1 MGPFF
6 VKGESMKKKIIILF
20 LLSFA
25 VTAKNLVPEDYW
37 NIQKVANPQVNS
49 TGNVVAFLKTYIDK
63 KNDKFE
69 SEIWVMN
76 SDGTNKSFFAEGSN
90 FKWSNKGNTLAYLKE
105 DENEINQIFIKSM
118 DSRTESKI
126 SNFDKDV
133 EDFAWSKDD
142 KFFAFSSF
150 NEYDDNWVVEI
161 PGKNDSEDYNW
172 TDDPKVVKTLHWR
185 YDGEG
190 ELESGE
196 NHLYKISVDGGSAAK
211 ISDWGLDYISD
222 LQFKNENTLIFAGNA
237 ILDDFLTPWK
247 QSEIFELNIEK
258 KKLTKLSPD
267 GGVFTSPKIS
277 PDGDLVA
284 FIGNPNRDF
293 SSVAFN
299 IYTVK
304 NNRTKVHTKNLSASP
319 ENLFWLSK
327 TKLAFEVDERGSA
340 NIKILDIQRSSV
352 SNVLNK
358 FKDQFYLTST
368 NENNLFG
375 VYATSSRPG
384 ELATIEDGK
393 IRVLSEFNEIVL
405 SQYSLGKTNEIN
417 YQAPDGTDVQG
428 WYIVPPDFDK
438 NKKYPLVLIIH
449 GGPHAMYRP
458 QFNYLWHQFASDG
471 YVVLYTN
478 PRGSTGYGSDF
489 ANVIDND
496 YPGQGDLS
504 DLLAGVDHVTDLGF
518 IDEDN
523 MYVQGCSG
531 GGVLTAWV
539 VGHDDRFA
547 AAASLCPVTNW
558 ISMVG
563 TTDIPAWTFEWFDVP
578 FWEDP
583 NNWLDRSPIMRTGYI
598 KTPTLFMTG
607 VLDIRTPMPQTEEMY
622 VALKEAGVD
631 TVLVRMN
638 GEWHGTG
645 RRKPTNWFRTY
656 KYLSEWYEKYRK
668 QLTFLQI
675 CLILFT
681 IT

>member
-1 MGPFF
+1 
-6 VKGESMKKKIIILF
+6 MKKNIIILF

-49 TGNVVAFLKTYIDK
+49 PGNVVAFLKTYIDK

-76 SDGTNKSFFAEGSN
+76 SDGSNKSFFAKGSN

-126 SNFDKDV
+126 SNFDRDI
-133 EDFAWSKDD
+133 EDFAWSKND

-150 NEYDDNWVVEI
+150 NEYDDDWVVEI
-161 PGKNDSEDYNW
+161 PGKNDNEDYNW
-172 TDDPKVVKTLHWR
+172 TEDPKVVKTLHWR

-237 ILDDFLTPWK
+237 LLDDFLTPWK

-258 KKLTKLSPD
+258 KKLTKLSPE

-368 NENNLFG
+368 NENKLFG
-375 VYATSSRPG
+375 VYATSLRPG

-393 IRVLSEFNEIVL
+393 IKVLSEFNEIVL

-428 WYIVPPDFDK
+428 WYIVPPDFDN

-583 NNWLDRSPIMRTGYI
+583 KNWLDRSPIMRTGYI

-668 QLTFLQI
+668 
-675 CLILFT
+675 
-681 IT
+681 

>member
-6 VKGESMKKKIIILF
+6 MKGENMKKKIIILF

-49 TGNVVAFLKTYIDK
+49 SGNVVAFLKTYIDK

-76 SDGTNKSFFAEGSN
+76 SDGSNKSFFAKGSN
-90 FKWSNKGNTLAYLKE
+90 FKWSNKGNVLAYLKE

-126 SNFDKDV
+126 SNFDGDI
-133 EDFAWSKDD
+133 EDFAWSKND

-150 NEYDDNWVVEI
+150 NEYDDDWVVEI
-161 PGKNDSEDYNW
+161 PGKNDNEDYKW
-172 TDDPKVVKTLHWR
+172 TEDPKVVKTLHWR

-237 ILDDFLTPWK
+237 LLDDFLTPWK

-258 KKLTKLSPD
+258 KKLTKLSPE

-327 TKLAFEVDERGSA
+327 TKLVFEVDERGSA

-368 NENNLFG
+368 NENKLFG

-393 IRVLSEFNEIVL
+393 IKVLSEFNEIVL

-583 NNWLDRSPIMRTGYI
+583 KNWLDRSPIMRTGYI

-668 QLTFLQI
+668 
-675 CLILFT
+675 
-681 IT
+681 

>member
-6 VKGESMKKKIIILF
+6 VKGESMKKNIIILF

-49 TGNVVAFLKTYIDK
+49 SGNVVAFLKTYIDK
-63 KNDKFE
+63 KNDEFE

-76 SDGTNKSFFAEGSN
+76 SDGSNKSFFAKGSN

-150 NEYDDNWVVEI
+150 NEYDDDWVVEI

-237 ILDDFLTPWK
+237 LLDDFLTPWK

-340 NIKILDIQRSSV
+340 NIKILDIERSSV

-368 NENNLFG
+368 NENKLFG

-478 PRGSTGYGSDF
+478 PRGSTGYGSEF

-504 DLLAGVDHVTDLGF
+504 DLLAGVDHVTELGF

-583 NNWLDRSPIMRTGYI
+583 KNWLDRSPIMRTGYI

-668 QLTFLQI
+668 
-675 CLILFT
+675 
-681 IT
+681 

>member
-133 EDFAWSKDD
+133 EDFAWSKND

-150 NEYDDNWVVEI
+150 NEYDDDWVVEI

-172 TDDPKVVKTLHWR
+172 TEDPKVVKTMHWR

-304 NNRTKVHTKNLSASP
+304 NDRTKVHTKNLSASP
-319 ENLFWLSK
+319 ENLFWISK
-327 TKLAFEVDERGSA
+327 TKLAFEVDEKGSA

-352 SNVLNK
+352 SDVLNK

-368 NENNLFG
+368 NENELFG

-393 IRVLSEFNEIVL
+393 IKVLSEFNEIVL

-668 QLTFLQI
+668 
-675 CLILFT
+675 
-681 IT
+681 

>member
-1 MGPFF
+1 
-6 VKGESMKKKIIILF
+6 MKKNIIILF

-150 NEYDDNWVVEI
+150 NEYDDDWIVEI

-237 ILDDFLTPWK
+237 LLDDFLTPWK
-247 QSEIFELNIEK
+247 QSEVFELNIEK
-258 KKLTKLSPD
+258 KKLTKLSPE

-304 NNRTKVHTKNLSASP
+304 NDRTKVHTKNLSASP
-319 ENLFWLSK
+319 ENLFWISK
-327 TKLAFEVDERGSA
+327 TKLVFEVDEKGSA

-352 SNVLNK
+352 SDVLNK

-368 NENNLFG
+368 NENELFG

-393 IRVLSEFNEIVL
+393 IKVLSEFNEIVL

-668 QLTFLQI
+668 
-675 CLILFT
+675 
-681 IT
+681 

>member
-6 VKGESMKKKIIILF
+6 MKGEIMKQKIIILF
-20 LLSFA
+20 LLSFT

-49 TGNVVAFLKTYIDK
+49 SGNVVAFLKTYIDK
-63 KNDKFE
+63 KNDEFE

-76 SDGTNKSFFAEGSN
+76 SDGTNKSFFAKGSN

-126 SNFDKDV
+126 SNFDKDI
-133 EDFAWSKDD
+133 EDFAWSKND

-150 NEYDDNWVVEI
+150 NEYDDDWVVEI
-161 PGKNDSEDYNW
+161 PGKNDNEDYNW
-172 TDDPKVVKTLHWR
+172 TEDPKVVKTLHWR

-237 ILDDFLTPWK
+237 LLDDFLTPWK

-304 NNRTKVHTKNLSASP
+304 NNRTKIHTKNLSASP

-368 NENNLFG
+368 NENKLFG
-375 VYATSSRPG
+375 VYATSLRPG
-384 ELATIEDGK
+384 ELATVEDGK
-393 IRVLSEFNEIVL
+393 IKVLSEFNEIVL

-583 NNWLDRSPIMRTGYI
+583 KNWLDRSPIMRTGYI

-668 QLTFLQI
+668 
-675 CLILFT
+675 
-681 IT
+681 

>member
-1 MGPFF
+1 
-6 VKGESMKKKIIILF
+6 MKKNIIILF
-20 LLSFA
+20 LLSF
-25 VTAKNLVPEDYW
+25 VLSAKNLAPEDYW

-76 SDGTNKSFFAEGSN
+76 SDGTNKSFFAKGSN

-126 SNFDKDV
+126 SNFDSDV

-150 NEYDDNWVVEI
+150 NKYDDDWVVEI

-247 QSEIFELNIEK
+247 QSEIFQLNIEK
-258 KKLTKLSPD
+258 KKLTKLSPE

-277 PDGDLVA
+277 PDGDQVA

-304 NNRTKVHTKNLSASP
+304 NKRTKVHTKNLSASP

-327 TKLAFEVDERGSA
+327 TKLVFEVDEKGSA

-352 SNVLNK
+352 SDVLNK
-358 FKDQFYLTST
+358 FKDQFYLTSI
-368 NENNLFG
+368 NENKLFG

-384 ELATIEDGK
+384 ELATVEDGK
-393 IRVLSEFNEIVL
+393 IKVLSEFNEIVL

-417 YQAPDGTDVQG
+417 YEAPDGTDVQG

-471 YVVLYTN
+471 YVVLFTN

-504 DLLAGVDHVTDLGF
+504 DLLAGVDYVTQLGF
-518 IDEDN
+518 VDEEN

-578 FWEDP
+578 FWDDP
-583 NNWLDRSPIMRTGYI
+583 KNWLDRSPIMRTGYI

-668 QLTFLQI
+668 
-675 CLILFT
+675 
-681 IT
+681 

>member
-6 VKGESMKKKIIILF
+6 VKGESMKKNIIILF

-49 TGNVVAFLKTYIDK
+49 SGNVVAFLKTYIDK
-63 KNDKFE
+63 KNDEFE

-76 SDGTNKSFFAEGSN
+76 SDGTNKSFFAKGSN

-126 SNFDKDV
+126 SNFDRDI
-133 EDFAWSKDD
+133 EDFAWSKND

-150 NEYDDNWVVEI
+150 NEYDDDWVVEI
-161 PGKNDSEDYNW
+161 PGKNDNEDYNW
-172 TDDPKVVKTLHWR
+172 TEDPKVVKTLHWR

-237 ILDDFLTPWK
+237 LLDDFLTPWK

-258 KKLTKLSPD
+258 KKLTKLSPE

-368 NENNLFG
+368 NENKLFG

-504 DLLAGVDHVTDLGF
+504 DLLAGVDHVTNLGF

-583 NNWLDRSPIMRTGYI
+583 KNWLDRSPIMRTGYI

-668 QLTFLQI
+668 
-675 CLILFT
+675 
-681 IT
+681 

>member
-1 MGPFF
+1 M
-6 VKGESMKKKIIILF
+6 KGEIMKQKIIILF
-20 LLSFA
+20 LLSFT

-49 TGNVVAFLKTYIDK
+49 SGNVVAFLKTYIDK

-76 SDGTNKSFFAEGSN
+76 SDGSNKSFFAKGSN

-126 SNFDKDV
+126 SNFDRDI
-133 EDFAWSKDD
+133 EDFAWSKND

-150 NEYDDNWVVEI
+150 NEYDDDWVVEI
-161 PGKNDSEDYNW
+161 PGKNDNEDYNW
-172 TDDPKVVKTLHWR
+172 TEDPKVVKTLHWR

-237 ILDDFLTPWK
+237 LLDDFLTPWK

-304 NNRTKVHTKNLSASP
+304 NIRTKIHTKNLSASP

-352 SNVLNK
+352 SDVLNK
-358 FKDQFYLTST
+358 FEDQFYLTST
-368 NENNLFG
+368 IENKLFG
-375 VYATSSRPG
+375 VYATSLRPG

-393 IRVLSEFNEIVL
+393 IKVLSEFNEIVL

-583 NNWLDRSPIMRTGYI
+583 KNWLDRSPIMRTGYI

-607 VLDIRTPMPQTEEMY
+607 VLDIRTPMPRTEEMY

-668 QLTFLQI
+668 
-675 CLILFT
+675 
-681 IT
+681 

>member
-1 MGPFF
+1 
-6 VKGESMKKKIIILF
+6 MKKNIIILF

-49 TGNVVAFLKTYIDK
+49 SGNVVAFLKTYTDK

-76 SDGTNKSFFAEGSN
+76 SDGSNKSFFAKGSN

-126 SNFDKDV
+126 SNFDRDI
-133 EDFAWSKDD
+133 EDFAWSKND

-150 NEYDDNWVVEI
+150 NEYDDDWVVEI
-161 PGKNDSEDYNW
+161 PGKNDNEDYNW
-172 TDDPKVVKTLHWR
+172 TEDPKVVKTLHWR

-237 ILDDFLTPWK
+237 LLDDFLTPWK

-368 NENNLFG
+368 NENKLFG

-393 IRVLSEFNEIVL
+393 IKVLSEFNEIVL

-583 NNWLDRSPIMRTGYI
+583 KNWLDRSPIMRTGYI

-668 QLTFLQI
+668 
-675 CLILFT
+675 
-681 IT
+681 

>member
-1 MGPFF
+1 
-6 VKGESMKKKIIILF
+6 MKKNIIILF

-49 TGNVVAFLKTYIDK
+49 SGNVVAFLKTYIDK
-63 KNDKFE
+63 KNDEFE

-76 SDGTNKSFFAEGSN
+76 SDGSNKSFFAKGSN

-126 SNFDKDV
+126 SNFDRDI
-133 EDFAWSKDD
+133 EDFAWSKND

-150 NEYDDNWVVEI
+150 NEYDDDWVVEI
-161 PGKNDSEDYNW
+161 PGKNDNEDYNW
-172 TDDPKVVKTLHWR
+172 TEDPKVVKTLHWR

-237 ILDDFLTPWK
+237 LLDDFLTPWK

-304 NNRTKVHTKNLSASP
+304 NNRTKIHTKNLSASP

-368 NENNLFG
+368 NENKLFG
-375 VYATSSRPG
+375 VYATSLRPG

-393 IRVLSEFNEIVL
+393 IKVLSEFNEIVL

-428 WYIVPPDFDK
+428 WYIVPPNFDK

-583 NNWLDRSPIMRTGYI
+583 KNWLDRSPIMRTGYI

-668 QLTFLQI
+668 
-675 CLILFT
+675 
-681 IT
+681 

>member
-1 MGPFF
+1 
-6 VKGESMKKKIIILF
+6 MKKNIIILF

-49 TGNVVAFLKTYIDK
+49 SGNVVAFLKTYIDK

-76 SDGTNKSFFAEGSN
+76 SDGSNKSFFAKGSN

-126 SNFDKDV
+126 SNFDRDI
-133 EDFAWSKDD
+133 EDFAWSKND

-150 NEYDDNWVVEI
+150 NEYDDDWVVEI
-161 PGKNDSEDYNW
+161 PGKNDNEDYNW
-172 TDDPKVVKTLHWR
+172 TEDPKVVKTLHWR

-237 ILDDFLTPWK
+237 LLDDFLTPWK

-258 KKLTKLSPD
+258 KKLTKLSPG

-304 NNRTKVHTKNLSASP
+304 NNRTRIHTKNLSASP

-368 NENNLFG
+368 NENKLFG

-393 IRVLSEFNEIVL
+393 IKVLSKFNEIVL

-583 NNWLDRSPIMRTGYI
+583 KNWLDRSPIMRTGYI

-668 QLTFLQI
+668 
-675 CLILFT
+675 
-681 IT
+681 

>member
-1 MGPFF
+1 
-6 VKGESMKKKIIILF
+6 MKKNIIILF

-49 TGNVVAFLKTYIDK
+49 SGNVVAFLKTYTDK

-76 SDGTNKSFFAEGSN
+76 SDGSNKSFFAKGSN

-126 SNFDKDV
+126 SNFDRDI
-133 EDFAWSKDD
+133 EDFAWSKND

-150 NEYDDNWVVEI
+150 NEYDDDWVVEI
-161 PGKNDSEDYNW
+161 PGKNDNEDYNW
-172 TDDPKVVKTLHWR
+172 TEDPKVVKTLHWR

-237 ILDDFLTPWK
+237 LLDDFLTPWK

-304 NNRTKVHTKNLSASP
+304 NNRTKIHTKNLSASP

-327 TKLAFEVDERGSA
+327 TKIAFEVDERGSA

-368 NENNLFG
+368 NENKLFG

-393 IRVLSEFNEIVL
+393 IKVLSEFNEIVL

-583 NNWLDRSPIMRTGYI
+583 KNWLDRSPIMRTGYI

-668 QLTFLQI
+668 
-675 CLILFT
+675 
-681 IT
+681 

>member
-6 VKGESMKKKIIILF
+6 MKGEIMKQKIIILF
-20 LLSFA
+20 LLSFT

-49 TGNVVAFLKTYIDK
+49 SGNVVAFLKTYIDK
-63 KNDKFE
+63 KNDEFE

-76 SDGTNKSFFAEGSN
+76 SDGTNKSFFAKGSN

-126 SNFDKDV
+126 SNFDRDI
-133 EDFAWSKDD
+133 EDFAWSKND

-150 NEYDDNWVVEI
+150 NEYDDDWVVEI
-161 PGKNDSEDYNW
+161 PGKNDNEDYNW
-172 TDDPKVVKTLHWR
+172 TEDPKVVKTLHWR

-237 ILDDFLTPWK
+237 LLDDFLTPWK

-304 NNRTKVHTKNLSASP
+304 NNRTKIHTKNLSASP

-368 NENNLFG
+368 NENKLFG
-375 VYATSSRPG
+375 VYATSLRPG

-393 IRVLSEFNEIVL
+393 IKVLSEFNEIVL

-583 NNWLDRSPIMRTGYI
+583 KNWLDRSPIMRTGYI

-668 QLTFLQI
+668 
-675 CLILFT
+675 
-681 IT
+681 

>member
-6 VKGESMKKKIIILF
+6 VKGESMKKNIIILF

-49 TGNVVAFLKTYIDK
+49 SGNVVAFLKTYIDK

-76 SDGTNKSFFAEGSN
+76 SDGSNKSFFAKGSN

-126 SNFDKDV
+126 SNFDRDI
-133 EDFAWSKDD
+133 EDFAWSKND

-150 NEYDDNWVVEI
+150 NEYDDDWVVEI

-237 ILDDFLTPWK
+237 LLDDFLTPWK

-304 NNRTKVHTKNLSASP
+304 NNRTKIHTKNLSASP

-327 TKLAFEVDERGSA
+327 TKIAFEVDERGSA

-368 NENNLFG
+368 NENKLFG

-393 IRVLSEFNEIVL
+393 IKVLSEFNEIVL

-458 QFNYLWHQFASDG
+458 EFNYLWHQFASDG

-583 NNWLDRSPIMRTGYI
+583 KNWLDRSPIMRTGYI

-607 VLDIRTPMPQTEEMY
+607 ILDIRTPMPQTEEMY

-668 QLTFLQI
+668 
-675 CLILFT
+675 
-681 IT
+681 

>member
-1 MGPFF
+1 
-6 VKGESMKKKIIILF
+6 MKKNIIILF

-49 TGNVVAFLKTYIDK
+49 SGNVVAFLKTYIDK

-76 SDGTNKSFFAEGSN
+76 SDGSNKSFFAKGSN

-126 SNFDKDV
+126 SNFDRDI
-133 EDFAWSKDD
+133 EDFAWSKND

-150 NEYDDNWVVEI
+150 NEYDDDWVVEI
-161 PGKNDSEDYNW
+161 PGKNDNEDYNW
-172 TDDPKVVKTLHWR
+172 TEDPKVVKTLHWR

-237 ILDDFLTPWK
+237 LLDDFLTPWK

-304 NNRTKVHTKNLSASP
+304 NNRTKIHTKNLSASP

-368 NENNLFG
+368 NENKLFG

-393 IRVLSEFNEIVL
+393 IKVLSEFNEIVL

-504 DLLAGVDHVTDLGF
+504 DLLAGVDHVTALGF

-583 NNWLDRSPIMRTGYI
+583 KNWLDRSPIMRTGYI

-668 QLTFLQI
+668 
-675 CLILFT
+675 
-681 IT
+681 

>member
-1 MGPFF
+1 
-6 VKGESMKKKIIILF
+6 MKKNIIILF

-49 TGNVVAFLKTYIDK
+49 SGNVVAFLKTYIDK

-76 SDGTNKSFFAEGSN
+76 SDGSNKSFFAKGSN

-118 DSRTESKI
+118 DSHTESKI
-126 SNFDKDV
+126 SNFDRDI
-133 EDFAWSKDD
+133 EDFAWSKND

-150 NEYDDNWVVEI
+150 NEYDDDWVVEI
-161 PGKNDSEDYNW
+161 PGKNDNEDYNW
-172 TDDPKVVKTLHWR
+172 TEDPKVVKTLHWR

-237 ILDDFLTPWK
+237 LLDDFLTPWK

-293 SSVAFN
+293 SYVAFN

-304 NNRTKVHTKNLSASP
+304 NNRTKIHTKNLSASP

-368 NENNLFG
+368 NENKLFG
-375 VYATSSRPG
+375 VYATSLRPG

-393 IRVLSEFNEIVL
+393 IKVLSEFNEIVL

-583 NNWLDRSPIMRTGYI
+583 KNWLDRSPIMRTGYI

-668 QLTFLQI
+668 
-675 CLILFT
+675 
-681 IT
+681 

>member
-1 MGPFF
+1 
-6 VKGESMKKKIIILF
+6 MKKNIIILF

-49 TGNVVAFLKTYIDK
+49 SGNVVAFLKTYIDK

-76 SDGTNKSFFAEGSN
+76 SDGSNKSFFAKGSN

-126 SNFDKDV
+126 SNFDRDI
-133 EDFAWSKDD
+133 EDFAWSKND

-150 NEYDDNWVVEI
+150 NEYDDDWVVEI
-161 PGKNDSEDYNW
+161 PGKNDNEDYNW
-172 TDDPKVVKTLHWR
+172 TEDPKVVKTLHWR

-237 ILDDFLTPWK
+237 LLDDFLTPWK

-304 NNRTKVHTKNLSASP
+304 NNRTKIHTKNLSASP

-327 TKLAFEVDERGSA
+327 TKIAFEVDERGSA

-368 NENNLFG
+368 NENKLFG

-393 IRVLSEFNEIVL
+393 IKVLSKFNEIVL

-583 NNWLDRSPIMRTGYI
+583 KNWLDRSPIMRTGYI

-668 QLTFLQI
+668 
-675 CLILFT
+675 
-681 IT
+681 